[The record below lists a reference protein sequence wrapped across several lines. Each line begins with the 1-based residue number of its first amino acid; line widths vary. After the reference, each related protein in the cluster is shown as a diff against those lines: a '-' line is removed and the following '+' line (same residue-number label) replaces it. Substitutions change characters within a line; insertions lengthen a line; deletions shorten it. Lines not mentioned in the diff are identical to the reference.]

1 MNKMENKGIRF
12 FTRIIIALSIAIL
25 AFTAWASEQA
35 KYQEGTMRVFVM
47 EIRGD
52 IDPRMNRYVDLAL
65 TQATEQSADLIIIEM
80 DTYGGAVTDAND
92 IRTRILEYEKPVWV
106 YIDNDAASAGA
117 LISIACDS
125 IYMVPGA
132 NIGAATVVNGTDG
145 MAAPDKY
152 QSYMRGI
159 MRSTAEKNGRDPLIA
174 EGMVDDRVEI
184 EGVTEA
190 GKVITFTT
198 TEAIANGY
206 CEAEVASVQDI
217 LEKNEIVD
225 YELIEYELPAS
236 EKVIAFF
243 LNPVVSGLLILVI
256 TAGIF
261 FELQTPGVGFP
272 LAAAGVALVLYL
284 VPYYLNGLAA
294 NWEIAVF
301 FVGLI
306 LIALEIFV
314 IPGFGVAGIAGIICT
329 VGSLIFMMLG
339 NDIFNFEYVPA
350 GEITKAA
357 TAVGLGVFGS
367 MLLLIILG
375 YRFTESK
382 MFQRVALVTTQKK
395 DEGYIATFYQEDLVG
410 KEGIAVTILRPSGR
424 IEINDEIYDA
434 YTRGEYVEQ
443 GTKVLVVSQQGTSL
457 QVRIKKDEA

>member
-12 FTRIIIALSIAIL
+12 FTRIIMALSIAML

-198 TEAIANGY
+198 TEAITNGY

-339 NDIFNFEYVPA
+339 NDIFDFEYVPA

>member
-1 MNKMENKGIRF
+1 MNKVGNKGIKF
-12 FTRIIIALSIAIL
+12 FTRIITAVCVALL

-35 KYQEGTMRVFVM
+35 KYQEGTLRIFLM
-47 EIRGD
+47 EIKGD
-52 IDPRMNRYVDLAL
+52 IDPCMNRYVDLAL
-65 TQATEQSADLIIIEM
+65 TQATEEEADMVIIEM
-80 DTYGGAVTDAND
+80 DTYGGAVIDAND

-106 YIDNDAASAGA
+106 YINNDAASAGA

-132 NIGAATVVNGTDG
+132 NIGAATVVNGADG
-145 MAAPDKY
+145 AAAPDKY

-198 TEAIANGY
+198 TEAIQNGF
-206 CEAEVASVQDI
+206 CEAEVASIQDI

-225 YELIEYELPAS
+225 YELINYELPDT
-236 EKVIAFF
+236 EKIIAFF
-243 LNPVVSGLLILVI
+243 LNPVISGLLILVI
-256 TAGIF
+256 TGGIF

-272 LAAAGVALVLYL
+272 LAAAGVALILYL

-294 NWEIAVF
+294 NWEIAAF
-301 FVGLI
+301 FVG
-306 LIALEIFV
+306 IALIGLEVFV

-339 NDIFNFEYVPA
+339 NDNFDFDYVPM

-357 TAVGLGVFGS
+357 TVVGVGIFGS
-367 MLLLIILG
+367 ILLLIFLG
-375 YRFTESK
+375 YRLTSSK

-395 DEGYIATFYQEDLVG
+395 SDGYIATSYSQDLLGKVG
-410 KEGIAVTILRPSGR
+410 ITSTILRPSGR
-424 IEINDEIYDA
+424 VEIENEVYDA
-434 YTRGEYVEQ
+434 YTRGEYIEAGQEIV
-443 GTKVLVVSQQGTSL
+443 VVSQQGTSL
-457 QVRIKKDEA
+457 QVRSKKNEA

>member
-1 MNKMENKGIRF
+1 MENKGIRF
-12 FTRIIIALSIAIL
+12 FTRIIMALSIAML
-25 AFTAWASEQA
+25 AFTAWASDQA
-35 KYQEGTMRVFVM
+35 KYQEGTMRVFLM

-198 TEAIANGY
+198 SEAIANGY

-301 FVGLI
+301 FIGLI

-314 IPGFGVAGIAGIICT
+314 IPGFGVAGIAGIVCV

-339 NDIFNFEYVPA
+339 NDIFDFEYVPA

-357 TAVGLGVFGS
+357 TAVGAGVFGS

-382 MFQRVALVTTQKK
+382 MFQRVALVATQKK
-395 DEGYIATFYQEDLVG
+395 DEGYIATFYKEDMVG
-410 KEGIAVTILRPSGR
+410 KDGMAVTILRPSGR
-424 IEINDEIYDA
+424 VEIDDEIYDA
-434 YTRGEYVEQ
+434 YTRGEYVER
-443 GTKVLVVSQQGTSL
+443 GTKVVVVSQQGASL
-457 QVRIKKDEA
+457 QVRMKKNEA

>member
-12 FTRIIIALSIAIL
+12 FTRIIMALSIVML

-184 EGVTEA
+184 EGVTKA

-339 NDIFNFEYVPA
+339 NDIFDFEYVPA
-350 GEITKAA
+350 AEITKAA

-410 KEGIAVTILRPSGR
+410 KEGRAVTILRPSGR

>member
-1 MNKMENKGIRF
+1 MNKVGNKGIRYITRSIIGLSVVLLF
-12 FTRIIIALSIAIL
+12 FTG
-25 AFTAWASEQA
+25 WASEQA
-35 KYQEGTMRVFVM
+35 KYQEGTIKVFLM
-47 EIRGD
+47 EVKGD

-65 TQATEQSADLIIIEM
+65 TQATEQEADLIIIEM
-80 DTYGGAVTDAND
+80 DTYGGAVIDAND
-92 IRTRILEYEKPVWV
+92 IRTRILDYEKPVWV
-106 YIDNDAASAGA
+106 FINNDAASAGA

-174 EGMVDDRVEI
+174 EGMVDDRVVI
-184 EGVTEA
+184 EGITEE

-198 TEAIANGY
+198 SEALKHGY
-206 CEAEVASVQDI
+206 CEAEVASIQDI

-225 YELIEYELPAS
+225 YQLIRYTLPRT
-236 EKVIAFF
+236 ERIIAFF

-256 TAGIF
+256 TGGIF

-301 FVGLI
+301 FVGLA
-306 LIALEIFV
+306 LIALEVFV

-339 NDIFNFEYVPA
+339 NDNFNFDYVPTK
-350 GEITKAA
+350 EITKAA
-357 TAVGLGVFGS
+357 ATVGLGVFGS
-367 MLLLIILG
+367 VVLLIIMG
-375 YRFTESK
+375 YRFTQTS
-382 MFQRVALVTTQKK
+382 MFQRIALTTTQRK
-395 DEGYIATFYQEDLVG
+395 DEGYTSTFYNEDLVG
-410 KEGIAVTILRPSGR
+410 KEGVAATILRPSGR
-424 IEINDEIYDA
+424 VEINDELYDA
-434 YTRGEYVEQ
+434 YTRGEYIEAGQ
-443 GTKVLVVSQQGTSL
+443 PIEVVSQQGTSL
-457 QVRIKKDEA
+457 QVRTKKK

>member
-1 MNKMENKGIRF
+1 MENKGIRF
-12 FTRIIIALSIAIL
+12 FTRIIMALSIAML
-25 AFTAWASEQA
+25 AFTAWASDQA
-35 KYQEGTMRVFVM
+35 KYQEGTMRVFLM

-198 TEAIANGY
+198 SEAIANGY

-314 IPGFGVAGIAGIICT
+314 IPGFGVAGIAGIVCV

-339 NDIFNFEYVPA
+339 NDIFDFEYVPA

-357 TAVGLGVFGS
+357 TAVGAGVFGS

-382 MFQRVALVTTQKK
+382 MFQRVALVATQKK
-395 DEGYIATFYQEDLVG
+395 DEGYIATFYKEDLVG
-410 KEGIAVTILRPSGR
+410 KEGVAVTILRPSGR
-424 IEINDEIYDA
+424 IEIDDEIYDA